1 MKLKRLLPLS
11 LFGRSLLIMVTPLV
25 IVQVVAA
32 WVFYDRH
39 WETVSRRL
47 ATALAGEVA
56 LLVEMRERP
65 GEEPDDEELQIAA
78 LRHFDLQ
85 IAFET
90 GVAFD
95 SQAAEASSAV
105 QTLLTGALAERV
117 RRPFIVDTETRARD
131 VEIQIQLDDSVMT
144 VIAPASASTPRPRF
158 CFSCG

>member
-1 MKLKRLLPLS
+1 MTGVQTCALPISLS

-56 LLVEMRERP
+56 FLVEMRERP
-65 GEEPDDEELQIAA
+65 GDEPTDRDLVIAA
-78 LRHFDLQ
+78 IRHFDLQ
-85 IAFET
+85 VTFES
-90 GVAFD
+90 GARFD
-95 SQAAEASSAV
+95 AQAAEASNAV

-117 RRPFIVDTETRARD
+117 RRPFIVDTESRPRD
-131 VEIQIQLDDSVMT
+131 VEIQDRKSTRLNSSHIPLSRM
-144 VIAPASASTPRPRF
+144 PSSA
-158 CFSCG
+158 